1 MITISELSF
10 AARRV
15 HDGDADLPERRQL
28 AGIRTEVRLESG
40 RTLLSSRHLQIRI
53 DQPKLNQLN
62 FIHRSRETRLN
73 LLFQFALEKIGCFY
87 KHQRYF
93 LVFQNLLFFPI
104 SPTARFVRSPVV
116 YVFSNRVFLLRRCL
130 RRSLSYL
137 LYHNCSIKLLQG
149 ITILFKLGNI
159 LLKRTK

>member
-1 MITISELSF
+1 MITLSELSF

-87 KHQRYF
+87 KHRRDF
-93 LVFQNLLFFPI
+93 LVFQNLLFFQLAPQPG
-104 SPTARFVRSPVV
+104 SSDFPWSMFYPNQCFVK
-116 YVFSNRVFLLRRCL
+116 
-130 RRSLSYL
+130 
-137 LYHNCSIKLLQG
+137 IW
-149 ITILFKLGNI
+149 
-159 LLKRTK
+159 